1 MTTPKGVSGTI
12 SKETHSGKSRCW
24 TNETDVSRMPN
35 INITYKR
42 WYFSMSVLQC
52 IDVPC
57 NLSFLPLSVFRGSG
71 CKFRGGQEEAKM
83 DTTDRRMIT
92 DCLLLVYLHI
102 DIVNGGVFIRSKGF
116 VPFKTYC
123 ADEITVYGCLM
134 GWAYEIRTLW
144 VQKGRIVIVYKRQA
158 FCTFALCILLPLQ
171 WDRTFLS
178 RILSL
183 YNEIHNLAWVLKNA

>member
-71 CKFRGGQEEAKM
+71 CKFRGGQEEAKK
-83 DTTDRRMIT
+83 DTADILRMIT
-92 DCLLLVYLHI
+92 KWTVCCSYILKI
-102 DIVNGGVFIRSKGF
+102 DIVVFIRSKGF
-116 VPFKTYC
+116 VPFKSYC
-123 ADEITVYGCLM
+123 ADEITVYPWMLDGLS
-134 GWAYEIRTLW
+134 
-144 VQKGRIVIVYKRQA
+144 VQNGRIVIFYVKIFVRFVSSLHLPVQWYRA
-158 FCTFALCILLPLQ
+158 FI
-171 WDRTFLS
+171 S

-183 YNEIHNLAWVLKNA
+183 